1 MVKQIGDI
9 KLYSVSDLH
18 DALGLNERTI
28 RDWFNKGRL
37 RGQKIGTEWHITDEN
52 LRKFLNAEEGG
63 ETKQDRQTRQL
74 RALKKTEKKRGLIQ

>member
-9 KLYSVSDLH
+9 KLYSVQDLH
-18 DALGLNERTI
+18 DALGVNERTI

-37 RGQKIGTEWHITDEN
+37 RGQKIGTEWHITEEN

-63 ETKQDRQTRQL
+63 ESKKEL
-74 RALKKTEKKRGLIQ
+74 RALKRQKTKKRKG